1 MAAAHKS
8 CVLVTDLEGVIRFAT
23 FSACRLFGLSD
34 YEATN
39 MHFDEV
45 TDQIKANIS
54 WTRIADG
61 LAARELIDMTTS
73 FTSPVGYRGRMHL
86 QAHPVFGMDDKA
98 SSFVVLLEILPKERK
113 VTDSNQGYDFSGKY
127 ATTSLTYERGRELFL
142 RMDRLVREEELFRKR
157 KLSVSS
163 LAQQLN
169 TNTQYLSHVVNYFC
183 GERFPSYVN
192 RLRIQWMAAN
202 AGSGD
207 RKRTG
212 VWREAGF
219 GSYSAY
225 HRALKQLKRHAAQV
239 ADRPQ
244 APGKTAGRLT
254 RADIDPSRRDGR
266 GDSALRTMAGTREA
280 AES

>member
-1 MAAAHKS
+1 MAAANKS
-8 CVLVTDLEGVIRFAT
+8 CVLVTDPVGVIRFAT

-34 YEATN
+34 YEATD
-39 MHFDEV
+39 MHFDDV
-45 TDQIKANIS
+45 IDQIHAEVKWAS
-54 WTRIADG
+54 IAGHCKEGDVV
-61 LAARELIDMTTS
+61 DHTS
-73 FTSPVGYRGRMHL
+73 PFTSPVGYRGRMHL
-86 QAHPVFGMDDKA
+86 QAHPVYDLEENLT
-98 SSFVVLLEILPKERK
+98 SFVVMLDILPKERK
-113 VTDSNQGYDFSGKY
+113 YPASKRGFDFSGKY

-142 RMDRLVREEELFRKR
+142 KMDKLVRNEELFRKS

-202 AGSGD
+202 STSANQ
-207 RKRTG
+207 KRTG
-212 VWREAGF
+212 MWREAGF

-225 HRALKQLKRHAAQV
+225 HRALKQLKQYAEKPETGSV
-239 ADRPQ
+239 E
-244 APGKTAGRLT
+244 
-254 RADIDPSRRDGR
+254 
-266 GDSALRTMAGTREA
+266 RET

>member
-1 MAAAHKS
+1 MAIDHKS
-8 CVLVTDLEGVIRFAT
+8 CVLVTDLGGVIRFAT

-45 TDQIKANIS
+45 AKQIKADVEWS
-54 WTRIADG
+54 LIARALESRDAVEKT
-61 LAARELIDMTTS
+61 AA
-73 FTSPVGYRGRMHL
+73 FTSPVGYLGRLHL
-86 QAHPVFGMDDKA
+86 QAHPVFGLDDA
-98 SSFVVLLEILPKERK
+98 PSSFVVLLEVLPKQRK
-113 VTDSNQGYDFSGKY
+113 VIEAGRGYDFSGKY

-142 RMDRLVREEELFRKR
+142 KMDRLVREEELFRKS

-192 RLRIQWMAAN
+192 RLRIQWISAHA
-202 AGSGD
+202 GD
-207 RKRTG
+207 RDKKRTG
-212 VWREAGF
+212 MWREAGF

-225 HRALKQLKRHAAQV
+225 HRALKQLKQY
-239 ADRPQ
+239 
-244 APGKTAGRLT
+244 T
-254 RADIDPSRRDGR
+254 
-266 GDSALRTMAGTREA
+266 GDSGGPARRVRANVP
-280 AES
+280 

>member
-1 MAAAHKS
+1 MATSHKS
-8 CVLVTDLEGVIRFAT
+8 CVLVTDVEGVIRFAT

-34 YEATN
+34 LDATN
-39 MHFDEV
+39 MHLDEV
-45 TDQIKANIS
+45 LEQIQADIAWDQVAGARDG
-54 WTRIADG
+54 TRG
-61 LAARELIDMTTS
+61 TS
-73 FTSPVGYRGRMHL
+73 VDATSTFTSPVGYRGNMNLH
-86 QAHPVFGMDDKA
+86 AHPVYDLDDHL
-98 SSFVVLLEILPKERK
+98 SSYVILLEILPKQRK
-113 VTDSNQGYDFSGKY
+113 FPDAKQGFDFSGKY

-142 RMDRLVREEELFRKR
+142 KMDRLVRNEELFRKS

-202 AGSGD
+202 TGPSE

-212 VWREAGF
+212 MWREAGF

-225 HRALKQLKRHAAQV
+225 HRALKQLKEYAAN
-239 ADRPQ
+239 PPS
-244 APGKTAGRLT
+244 APVEG
-254 RADIDPSRRDGR
+254 
-266 GDSALRTMAGTREA
+266 GTSE
-280 AES
+280 